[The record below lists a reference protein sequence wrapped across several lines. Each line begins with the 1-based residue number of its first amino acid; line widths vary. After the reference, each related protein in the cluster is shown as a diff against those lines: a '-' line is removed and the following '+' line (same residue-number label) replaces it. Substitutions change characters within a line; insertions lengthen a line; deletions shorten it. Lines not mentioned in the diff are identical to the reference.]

1 MIGSLSAFSPGSF
14 QSYGSASATPQSMAN
29 DGSAVCS
36 SLDCGVHGALNK
48 AALQA
53 QFPGLTILG
62 GEPAQQPGSD
72 GTQTRRPVGGA
83 TSSQGLSSGE
93 TLLGAQQQQREPA
106 GAGGHAHAA
115 GEGHAGEAQ
124 AGQAQA
130 GQAQAGQSQDG
141 GKSGPDD
148 LSDEE
153 RAQVAKLKQVD
164 AKVRAHERAHAA
176 VGGQYAGAPSYSYTR
191 GPDGQSYAIGG
202 EVSIDI
208 GAEKDPHA
216 TLQKASQVAAAA
228 LAPADPSG
236 QDRAVAAAAAQLRLQ
251 ALGQI
256 REEKRAEDE
265 QKEAERVAD
274 KEADEAREAAAKQQE
289 TELTPAVPGQAPAA
303 GQQQEAGAG
312 QAGTGQTGT
321 QQPGAQQ
328 TGTGAAG
335 PASRA
340 AEAYAQVAGQAS
352 GAGANDNIAGN
363 IAAGGRR
370 LGQLVG
376 LIA

>member
-1 MIGSLSAFSPGSF
+1 MIGGLSAFSPGSF
-14 QSYGSASATPQSMAN
+14 QSYGSAPAATATSLAN

-36 SLDCGVHGALNK
+36 SLDCGIHGALNK

-62 GEPAQQPGSD
+62 GEPTQQPGKD

-83 TSSQGLSSGE
+83 SSSQGLSSGE
-93 TLLGAQQQQREPA
+93 TLLGAQQQKEA
-106 GAGGHAHAA
+106 GSTNT
-115 GEGHAGEAQ
+115 GEAKG
-124 AGQAQA
+124 A
-130 GQAQAGQSQDG
+130 
-141 GKSGPDD
+141 DD
-148 LSDEE
+148 LTEEE
-153 RAQVAKLKQVD
+153 RAQVAKLKQID

-191 GPDGQSYAIGG
+191 GPDGQSYAVGG

-208 GAEKDPHA
+208 GAEDDPHA

-265 QKEAERVAD
+265 QKAAESEAK
-274 KEADEAREAAAKQQE
+274 KEADKARETAAKQE
-289 TELTPAVPGQAPAA
+289 EAEPAPVLPGQQPETGRENGA
-303 GQQQEAGAG
+303 GGEAG
-312 QAGTGQTGT
+312 GQTGASRAGDV
-321 QQPGAQQ
+321 PAGSAGAD
-328 TGTGAAG
+328 G

-340 AEAYAQVAGQAS
+340 AQAYAQVS
-352 GAGANDNIAGN
+352 GAGANDNIAQN
-363 IAAGGRR
+363 IAGAGRR

>member
-14 QSYGSASATPQSMAN
+14 QSYGAQSSTPAATPQSLAN

-36 SLDCGVHGALNK
+36 SLDCGIHGALNK

-62 GEPAQQPGSD
+62 GEPAQVPGKD

-83 TSSQGLSSGE
+83 TSGQGLSSGE
-93 TLLGAQQQQREPA
+93 TLLGAQQE
-106 GAGGHAHAA
+106 
-115 GEGHAGEAQ
+115 
-124 AGQAQA
+124 AGQTNTGSA
-130 GQAQAGQSQDG
+130 
-141 GKSGPDD
+141 KSADD
-148 LSDEE
+148 LSEEE
-153 RAQVAKLKQVD
+153 RAQVAKLKQID

-191 GPDGQSYAIGG
+191 GPDGQMYAVAG
-202 EVSIDI
+202 EVSIDLS
-208 GAEKDPHA
+208 AEDDPQA
-216 TLQKASQVAAAA
+216 TLQKAAQVAAAA

-274 KEADEAREAAAKQQE
+274 KEAAEARAAAADQQE
-289 TELTPAVPGQAPAA
+289 AKPTGTLPGQTPAVGEEGSAIRQTPAQPAA
-303 GQQQEAGAG
+303 QSASPPASP
-312 QAGTGQTGT
+312 ATD
-321 QQPGAQQ
+321 
-328 TGTGAAG
+328 G

-340 AEAYAQVAGQAS
+340 AQAYAQVAAQAAGQAAGQVS
-352 GAGANDNIAGN
+352 GAGANDNIAT
-363 IAAGGRR
+363 AGRR

>member
-1 MIGSLSAFSPGSF
+1 MIGSLSAFSPSSF
-14 QSYGSASATPQSMAN
+14 QSYGASVATPQSLAN
-29 DGSAVCS
+29 DGSAVCA
-36 SLDCGVHGALNK
+36 SLDCGVHGALNR
-48 AALQA
+48 AQLQA

-62 GEPAQQPGSD
+62 GAPAQQPGKD

-83 TSSQGLSSGE
+83 SSSQGLSSGE
-93 TLLGAQQQQREPA
+93 TLLGAQQQRQQPDA
-106 GAGGHAHAA
+106 GRATVGTVGGGDGHAHAA
-115 GEGHAGEAQ
+115 GETHSGEAE
-124 AGQAQA
+124 AAQAQ
-130 GQAQAGQSQDG
+130 SG
-141 GKSGPDD
+141 GTGGGADD
-148 LSDEE
+148 LSEEE

-191 GPDGQSYAIGG
+191 GPDGQMYAIGG

-208 GAEKDPHA
+208 GAEDDPQA

-265 QKEAERVAD
+265 QKEVERTAQ
-274 KEADEAREAAAKQQE
+274 KEADEARAEAAKQEDAEAAPVLPGQ
-289 TELTPAVPGQAPAA
+289 TPATGEAA
-303 GQQQEAGAG
+303 GETQGP
-312 QAGTGQTGT
+312 QTGSSQSGAP
-321 QQPGAQQ
+321 QQGGDQ
-328 TGTGAAG
+328 TGGLSGADG

-340 AEAYAQVAGQAS
+340 AQAYAQVS
-352 GAGANDNIAGN
+352 GAGANDN